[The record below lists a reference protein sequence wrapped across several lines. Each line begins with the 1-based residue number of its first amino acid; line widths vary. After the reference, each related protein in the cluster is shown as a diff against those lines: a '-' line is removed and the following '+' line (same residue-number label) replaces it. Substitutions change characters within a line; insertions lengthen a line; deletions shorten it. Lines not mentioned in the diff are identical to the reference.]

1 MINDIFITLSLEAI
15 TALTG
20 AIPDDMIIDSS
31 LVNVST
37 IIGQGMN
44 KCLDFRI
51 HVISTYD
58 LLFCR

>member
-44 KCLDFRI
+44 KRLDFRI
-51 HVISTYD
+51 HVISTYN
-58 LLFCR
+58 

>member
-1 MINDIFITLSLEAI
+1 VINGIFITLSIEAI

-31 LVNVST
+31 LVDVST

-44 KCLDFRI
+44 NFRI
-51 HVISTYD
+51 Y
-58 LLFCR
+58 

>member
-1 MINDIFITLSLEAI
+1 VINDIFIILSLEAI

-31 LVNVST
+31 LVAVST

-44 KCLDFRI
+44 NFRI
-51 HVISTYD
+51 Y
-58 LLFCR
+58 